1 MTENNIAVKIDHV
14 SKSFRLPTEASTSL
28 RTTMVNYFRGIKGYK
43 EQHILKDISFD
54 VKKGDFFGIVGKNG
68 SGKSTLLK
76 IISQIYAP
84 EKGAVTVNGNLVSF
98 IELGVGFNPELTG
111 KENVYLNFKLLSS
124 YSTIISF

>member
-111 KENVYLNFKLLSS
+111 RENVYLNGALLGFSKRNG
-124 YSTIISF
+124 

>member
-54 VKKGDFFGIVGKNG
+54 VKKGDFFWDCW
-68 SGKSTLLK
+68 
-76 IISQIYAP
+76 
-84 EKGAVTVNGNLVSF
+84 
-98 IELGVGFNPELTG
+98 
-111 KENVYLNFKLLSS
+111 
-124 YSTIISF
+124 